1 VTSIADRSAPSPAP
15 ARTAPAGGVS
25 LLWRVFGANIVVAV
39 LAVALLAWTPVT
51 VHRVATPRELVVLA
65 IGLAIMLG
73 IDLALLRRTF
83 SPLRRLADVM
93 GAVRPGEPGRRAP
106 DLHRAGREVEALGAA
121 LNEMLERLERE
132 RRESGR
138 MALAAQE
145 AERRRIARELHDEI
159 GQTLT
164 AIALRAEVA
173 AQAPGGAPA
182 SSQTVLAE
190 IAQIAQRSLADVQRI
205 GRELRPEALDDLGL
219 VDALIVL
226 CANARAASI
235 TVRPDLDRDLPPLG
249 PDVELVVYRV
259 AQEAL
264 TNALRHSGAGQIIV
278 ALHRHGDGVRLS
290 VSDDGHGLPRN
301 LRESGLRG
309 MRERAMLIEAE
320 LDVRTTPHGTEIV
333 LQV

>member
-1 VTSIADRSAPSPAP
+1 VTSIADHFPASPAP
-15 ARTAPAGGVS
+15 DRRPGGVS
-25 LLWRVFGANIVVAV
+25 LLWRVFGANIAVAV

-65 IGLAIMLG
+65 IGLAIMLT

-106 DLHRAGREVEALGAA
+106 DLHRAGREVAALGAA
-121 LNEMLERLERE
+121 LNEMLERLESE

-138 MALAAQE
+138 LALAAQE
-145 AERRRIARELHDEI
+145 AERQRIARELHDEI

-173 AQAPGGAPA
+173 AQAPAP
-182 SSQTVLAE
+182 SRNVLAE

-226 CANARAASI
+226 CTNARAASI
-235 TVRPDLDRDLPPLG
+235 TVRPDLERDLPPLA

-264 TNALRHSGAGQIIV
+264 TNALRHSGASQIIV
-278 ALHRHGDGVRLS
+278 ALHRHRDGVRLS
-290 VSDDGHGLPRN
+290 VSDDGHGLPPD

-309 MRERAMLIEAE
+309 MRERAMLVEAQ
-320 LDVRTTPHGTEIV
+320 LDVRTTSRGTEIL